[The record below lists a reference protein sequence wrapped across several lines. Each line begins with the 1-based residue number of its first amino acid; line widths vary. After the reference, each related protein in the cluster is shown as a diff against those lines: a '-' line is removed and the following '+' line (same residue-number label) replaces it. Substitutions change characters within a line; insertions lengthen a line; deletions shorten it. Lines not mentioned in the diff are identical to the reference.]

1 MESTVS
7 DIQLSRI
14 DKSVKIGSEN
24 DTINFSKTNIGLKAY
39 FNGSPIASYNVKLRV
54 ATYDQVKK
62 NIFQFEIPKGANTLK
77 LVFDSVSDDLT
88 DLYFDIS
95 EN

>member
-39 FNGSPIASYNVKLRV
+39 FNGSPIASYNVKLRA
-54 ATYDQVKK
+54 ATYDQVQK
-62 NIFQFEIPKGANTLK
+62 NVFQFEIPKGANTLK